1 MSMFQSKIFKFN
13 GTAWNPY
20 HARNFLL
27 VSEDERTFLNT
38 IPGWADKVSSCA
50 VVIEKAESA
59 VVDVHSIGLIETAA
73 VQTIPSKEE
82 LLKSFLKFEAISN
95 LKEKSTTSV
104 VDTNNRALSKC
115 KSLSNL
121 CNIRTPVFCETRS
134 SSLPDL
140 FKTTEFLYSKIK
152 HQNNVME
159 NINLNQT
166 YTVQY
171 QRQIDN
177 CREKAIFEVDEF
189 GYLKKDKINSYSENG
204 EAENH
209 MSKTPVTDSI
219 GKVNGKQ
226 QNFEMTKTAFRI
238 DDHKMNDENQN
249 KKSDINVEEQ
259 NKSIELQHN
268 ENLNNSKLNS
278 TEDDIPISQ
287 EIPCAQPIS
296 SDLSVFSLIGAS
308 SQSVKEMHVV
318 ESTEIPEKSQIV
330 TVNEKQCVEKVET
343 VPLHSVEDVHV
354 KSTEVEHH
362 SPPQPVMEEHARP
375 SEDKNNSQIMIID
388 SEGRVKEIETLI
400 SESEQMPAAKVSRKR
415 KHTKDKSKKG
425 STSSKSARKPDIFY
439 SDTEL
444 KSMLNC
450 LKLCLKLV

>member
-73 VQTIPSKEE
+73 VQTIP
-82 LLKSFLKFEAISN
+82 
-95 LKEKSTTSV
+95 
-104 VDTNNRALSKC
+104 R
-115 KSLSNL
+115 
-121 CNIRTPVFCETRS
+121 
-134 SSLPDL
+134 
-140 FKTTEFLYSKIK
+140 
-152 HQNNVME
+152 
-159 NINLNQT
+159 
-166 YTVQY
+166 
-171 QRQIDN
+171 
-177 CREKAIFEVDEF
+177 
-189 GYLKKDKINSYSENG
+189 
-204 EAENH
+204 
-209 MSKTPVTDSI
+209 
-219 GKVNGKQ
+219 
-226 QNFEMTKTAFRI
+226 
-238 DDHKMNDENQN
+238 
-249 KKSDINVEEQ
+249 
-259 NKSIELQHN
+259 
-268 ENLNNSKLNS
+268 
-278 TEDDIPISQ
+278 
-287 EIPCAQPIS
+287 
-296 SDLSVFSLIGAS
+296 AS